1 MVPPRLSVSSSSS
14 GEDEGESIRG
24 RQTWLVLRTEKRL
37 VERVFWN
44 EEAGRERRGR
54 PFMLAAAQL
63 IKMVGVPSYWI
74 ISMVFS
80 YRMIPHRVFNDRR
93 KY

>member
-1 MVPPRLSVSSSSS
+1 M
-14 GEDEGESIRG
+14 
-24 RQTWLVLRTEKRL
+24 LRTEKRL

-54 PFMLAAAQL
+54 PLMLAAAQL

-80 YRMIPHRVFNDRR
+80 YRTIPHRVCNDRR
-93 KY
+93 KYRSWNKENTSFSIWSTVDSTIARSPTSQQ